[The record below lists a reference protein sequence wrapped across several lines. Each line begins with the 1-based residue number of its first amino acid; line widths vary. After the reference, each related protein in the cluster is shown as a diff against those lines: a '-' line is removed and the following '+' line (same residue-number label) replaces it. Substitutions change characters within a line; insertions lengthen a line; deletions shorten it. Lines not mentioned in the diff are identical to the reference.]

1 MRKMRPT
8 RSSALRVALLLVPAL
23 LSLGCVR
30 GCKSSMPPIH
40 LNPNMDNQEKALAQT
55 ESAFFYDGM
64 TMRWPVPGTV
74 ARGGLREDV
83 AFYTGKDAEGQYLTT
98 IPLEVDA
105 ALLARG
111 EERYAI
117 YCLPCHDRRG
127 LGQGILYEYGS
138 VPTASFH
145 DAQRLAYP
153 DGQIFDVITNG
164 LGLMQGYKYPV
175 PPSDRWAIV
184 AHVNRLQE
192 DRLASD
198 VAAVRP
204 Q

>member
-1 MRKMRPT
+1 MMTMRPIR
-8 RSSALRVALLLVPAL
+8 RSVLRVTLLLVPAL

-30 GCKSSMPPIH
+30 GCKSSRPPIH
-40 LNPNMDNQEKALAQT
+40 LNPNMDIQEKALAQA

-64 TMRWPVPGTV
+64 TMRQPVPGTV

-83 AFYTGKDAEGQYLTT
+83 GFYTGKDAAGQYLTA

-117 YCLPCHDRRG
+117 YCLPCHDKRG

-138 VPTASFH
+138 VPTASLH
-145 DAQRLAYP
+145 DAQRLSYP
-153 DGQIFDVITNG
+153 DGQVCDVITNG
-164 LGLMQGYKYPV
+164 LGLMQGYKWPV
-175 PPSDRWAIV
+175 SPGDRWAIV
-184 AHVNRLQE
+184 AHVNRMQE
-192 DRLASD
+192 DRQAQD